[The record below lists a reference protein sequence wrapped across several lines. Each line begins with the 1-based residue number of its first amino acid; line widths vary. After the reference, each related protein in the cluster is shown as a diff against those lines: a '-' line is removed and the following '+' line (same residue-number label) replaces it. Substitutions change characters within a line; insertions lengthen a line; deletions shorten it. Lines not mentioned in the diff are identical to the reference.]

1 MVKQPEAG
9 TRRRKTQPEQRFRG
23 KDKNMLKALMLR
35 KRIDL
40 KKAELAALREKLEG
54 FNAREAELTAAIEE
68 VETEEQ
74 RTELDEMINQFET
87 ERNEAQSSAN
97 SLEQEISDLENELQN
112 EEAAQDTTPPAGGN
126 AGEGG
131 ENNGGA
137 GQADAENRGGQI
149 PMAKRFKNFNQ
160 QEREAFLAN
169 EQVRSFLGEVRT
181 AIAEKRA
188 LTGVGLTIPEV
199 MLGLVRE
206 EIYGASKLLRFVNL
220 RNVGGKGRQ
229 NIMGKI
235 PEAVW
240 TEMCANINELDLAF
254 NQVEVDG
261 FKVAGFVA
269 ICNATLEDS
278 DLALAQ
284 EIVSAIGVAISKALD
299 KAILFGT
306 GTKMPVGIAT
316 RLAAQSQPAWW
327 GTNEPAFVDL
337 HTSNIKTINKT
348 SVRGAEFFEA
358 LVAELGI
365 AKPVYSSEGLFWA
378 MNRKTHMNLMAK
390 ALAFDAAGA
399 LVANTS
405 LMPIVGG
412 EIVEFEDD
420 QLADYEI
427 IGGFGGN
434 YLLAERA
441 GVEFDSSKEVRF
453 LADQTVFKGS
463 ARYDGRP
470 VAGKAFVIVNYANTS
485 PTTSKDFPK
494 DWANEEMNMLG
505 IMAAASGSNAGK
517 TVLTVA
523 DTLAENPELYYK
535 VGKVA
540 FNVGDDQPASGFTS
554 LTSGTT
560 EITAAAGKII
570 TVIEVDSDDKVVSLG
585 YVASVPKAAG

>member
-1 MVKQPEAG
+1 
-9 TRRRKTQPEQRFRG
+9 
-23 KDKNMLKALMLR
+23 MLKALMLR
-35 KRIDL
+35 KRIDM
-40 KKAELAALREKLEG
+40 KKAELAALREKLKG
-54 FNAREAELTAAIEE
+54 FETRESELAKAVDE

-87 ERNEAQSSAN
+87 ERNEAQNSAD
-97 SLEQEISDLENELQN
+97 SLEQEISELETELQG
-112 EEAAQDTTPPAGGN
+112 EEAAQDTTPPAEGGN
-126 AGEGG
+126 AGETG

-137 GQADAENRGGQI
+137 AETSIENRGGQI
-149 PMAKRFKNFNQ
+149 PMKKRIRNFTQ

-169 EQVRSFLGEVRT
+169 EQVRTFLGEVRA
-181 AIAEKRA
+181 AISEKRA

-199 MLGLVRE
+199 MLGLIRE
-206 EIYGASKLLRFVNL
+206 ETYDASKLLRFVNL
-220 RNVGGKGRQ
+220 RNVAGKGRQ
-229 NIMGKI
+229 NIMGKV
-235 PEAVW
+235 PEAIW
-240 TEMCANINELDLAF
+240 TEMCANLNELDLTF
-254 NQVEVDG
+254 NQIEVDG
-261 FKVAGFVA
+261 YKVGAFMAV
-269 ICNATLEDS
+269 CNATLEDS

-284 EIVSAIGVAISKALD
+284 EIVSAIGIAIAKAID

-378 MNRKTHMNLMAK
+378 MNRKTHMNIMAK

-441 GVEFDSSKEVRF
+441 GVEFASSTEVRF

-494 DWANEEMNMLG
+494 DWANEEMNTLG
-505 IMAAASGSNAGK
+505 LIAAAGTAAGD
-517 TVLTVA
+517 TVITVA
-523 DTLAENPELYYK
+523 DAVEGTPELYYK

-540 FNVGDDQPASGFTS
+540 FNVGDDLPASGFS
-554 LTSGTT
+554 ALTSGTT
-560 EITAAAGKII
+560 QVTAAKGKVITVVEVDDDDKII
-570 TVIEVDSDDKVVSLG
+570 SLG
-585 YVASVPKAAG
+585 YVASVPHA